1 MKYIELNSFEKSFKK
16 LSEKEKKQVKKALLK
31 LVDAFEKQLIPSG
44 MGLKKLT
51 TSLWELRV
59 GLKLRVIF
67 ILKQDIV
74 ELGFIGTHK
83 DILEFIKGSKR

>member
-1 MKYIELNSFEKSFKK
+1 MRYIELNSFEKSFKK
-16 LSEKEKKQVKKALLK
+16 LSKKGKKQVIKALLQ

-67 ILKQDIV
+67 YSRT
-74 ELGFIGTHK
+74 GFYRHP
-83 DILEFIKGSKR
+83 

>member
-1 MKYIELNSFEKSFKK
+1 MRYIELNSFEKSFKK
-16 LSEKEKKQVKKALLK
+16 LSEKEKKQVKKALLQ
-31 LVDAFEKQLIPSG
+31 LIVAFEKQLIPPG

-51 TSLWELRV
+51 TSLWKLRV

-74 ELGFIGTHK
+74 ELGFVGTHK
-83 DILEFIKGSKR
+83 DILKFIKGSKR